1 MSWLNTIRRKVF
13 VNIAMAQPCDLS
25 GQTFVVTGAS
35 EGSLGFATATTL
47 LQWGASVI
55 VTKRKHSEQLYPVL
69 LPYCQDT
76 SSSTQAQLIC
86 LDLDLCDRASVDA
99 FCQRVHEQ
107 TLALNGLINNAGI
120 HLDLMSAWQT
130 PQLSHDGH
138 EIHWRTNGLGTAHL
152 TLGLLPLLQRA
163 GETCG
168 DARIVNVVSALHH
181 KGVNRDFF
189 EPPATYNSWQAY
201 GQSKLALVHMTQ
213 ALADQYQGCGLSSY
227 CLHPGAV
234 MTKVADKGLAGH
246 RWLEA
251 IRRVLAP
258 VERFFLC
265 TPEEGAQTQIHLA
278 TADLALLQNGAYYCN
293 SRVAPR
299 SAEAGDKAVSKR
311 LWQTLTLW
319 VQNG

>member
-1 MSWLNTIRRKVF
+1 MQK
-13 VNIAMAQPCDLS
+13 
-25 GQTFVVTGAS
+25 
-35 EGSLGFATATTL
+35 
-47 LQWGASVI
+47 
-55 VTKRKHSEQLYPVL
+55 
-69 LPYCQDT
+69 
-76 SSSTQAQLIC
+76 
-86 LDLDLCDRASVDA
+86 
-99 FCQRVHEQ
+99 FCQWYQQRFGNQLDV
-107 TLALNGLINNAGI
+107 LINNAGI
-120 HLDLMSAWQT
+120 HLDLLGQWQQPT
-130 PQLSHDGH
+130 LSDDGH
-138 EIHWRTNGLGTAHL
+138 EIHWRTNYLGTAMLTHL
-152 TLGLLPLLQRA
+152 LLPCLKHTGLEFGEARVVNVSSHLHCKGLNAEFFAPQRA
-163 GETCG
+163 
-168 DARIVNVVSALHH
+168 
-181 KGVNRDFF
+181 
-189 EPPATYNSWQAY
+189 YNSWQAY